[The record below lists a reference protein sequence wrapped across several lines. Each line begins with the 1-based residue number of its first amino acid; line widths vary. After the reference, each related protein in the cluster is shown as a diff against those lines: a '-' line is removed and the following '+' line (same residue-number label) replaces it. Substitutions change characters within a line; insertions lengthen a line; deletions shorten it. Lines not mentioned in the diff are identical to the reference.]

1 MAEYVNVNADKV
13 RKLSTEIFCAHGLP
27 REDAETVTEVLLT
40 ADLFG
45 IESHG
50 VQRMIRYHDALKKHQ
65 VVLQPEIEVLHESP
79 LAATLDAH
87 QCLGHVAGTYAMKM
101 AIKKAK
107 EHGAGF
113 VAVRNSTHYGIA
125 GYYTKMALEEGLI
138 GLCATNSEQIGVPTF
153 GVRPMYGTNPLA
165 FAMPA
170 QPYPFWF
177 DAATTVV
184 PRGKLEVYAKA
195 KKTLPG
201 EWCVNEA
208 GEDEPDPQAALDAII
223 AKIPGGILPLGGLG
237 TDHSGHKGYGFA
249 LIAEILT
256 SIFSGGLTSNH
267 MKDADGTEHTC
278 QFFGAID
285 HGMFGD
291 KKEMEQRLSDYLQ
304 EIRDSDK
311 APGQERIYTHGELNW
326 LSREQ
331 KLQDGIPLQTATV
344 SELRA
349 IAAEL
354 DLPYDLD

>member
-13 RKLSTEIFCAHGLP
+13 RRLSVAIFCAHGLP
-27 REDAETVTEVLLT
+27 EEDSKTVTDVLLT

-50 VQRMIRYHDALKKHQ
+50 VQRMIRYHDALKKQQ
-65 VVLQPEIEVLHESP
+65 VVLHPKIEVIRDTP
-79 LAATLDAH
+79 LSATLDAH
-87 QCLGHVAGTYAMKM
+87 QCLGHVAGTYAMRM
-101 AIKKAK
+101 AIDKAK
-107 EHGAGF
+107 QNGAGF

-125 GYYTKMALEEGLI
+125 GYYTAMALKERLI
-138 GLCATNSEQIGVPTF
+138 GLCATNSEQIGVPTY
-153 GVRPMYGTNPLA
+153 GVRPMFGTNPLA

-170 QPYPFWF
+170 KPYPFWF

-195 KKTLPG
+195 EKTLPK
-201 EWCVNEA
+201 EWCVNGK
-208 GEDEPDPQAALDAII
+208 GENEPDPRAALDAII
-223 AKIPGGILPLGGLG
+223 AKLPGGILPLGGLG
-237 TDHSGHKGYGFA
+237 TDHGGHTGYGYA
-249 LIAEILT
+249 LVAEILT

-267 MKDADGTEHTC
+267 MVDGTGAEHTC

-285 HGMFGD
+285 YGMFGD
-291 KKEMEQRLSDYLQ
+291 KDEMERHLSDYLQ

-311 APGQERIYTHGELNW
+311 ASGQDRIYTHGEINW

-331 KLQDGIPLQTATV
+331 KLKDGIPLQTATV
-344 SELRA
+344 AELRA

-354 DLPYDLD
+354 KIPYDLE